1 MKEEF
6 KKNWLAEKELI
17 QEAITELKTPGKRH
31 RQIPNLLTLSRML
44 APLFIIPSA
53 LAGNVALTIG
63 FATLSCLTDLVD
75 GFIARKWNLTS
86 KLGADLDAITDK
98 VFSGTL
104 LLTAAIPNPV
114 LFLNLLLELV
124 ISYTNVKNRFEGEN
138 VSSSYVGKAK
148 TWFLFTLTLLG
159 IGSLKLDLQEVIPP
173 LSLATAAMQGATI
186 GSYRKNKTS
195 EEDTSI
201 AVEATNNYTD
211 FREQDNKES
220 EEKTYSLEKVIGDTS
235 WESQEDMIEELKKMR
250 SFFTTDVEEADIGKE
265 KTGAYQKVKTEER
278 G

>member
-53 LAGNVALTIG
+53 LTGNIALTIG

-75 GFIARKWNLTS
+75 GFIARNWNLTS

-104 LLTAAIPNPV
+104 LLAAAIPNPV
-114 LFLNLLLELV
+114 LFLNLFLELV

-138 VSSSYVGKAK
+138 VTSSYIGKTK
-148 TWFLFTLTLLG
+148 TWFLFALTLLG
-159 IGSLKLDLQEVIPP
+159 IGSLKLDLQDIVTP
-173 LSLATAAMQGATI
+173 LSIATAAMQGATI
-186 GSYRKNKTS
+186 GSYRKKK
-195 EEDTSI
+195 
-201 AVEATNNYTD
+201 TNNEETPLKAKVIDNYSD
-211 FREQDNKES
+211 FMEQDNEKS
-220 EEKTYSLEKVIGDTS
+220 EEKTYSLEKIMGDTS
-235 WESQEDMIEELKKMR
+235 FESQEDMIEELKKMR
-250 SFFTTDVEEADIGKE
+250 SFFATDVGEIDFEKE
-265 KTGAYQKVKTEER
+265 KTKAYQKVKTEER